1 MHSNPGRHRTF
12 SGSPGGSA
20 AAAAWREGHR
30 SVEEGDIQ
38 IRVKIARRNQRIQIS
53 VGAKARP
60 GGEGEPKR
68 AGGAGGGEERDGAS
82 GDEQEREGKGSEL
95 MREGG
100 REREGDRE
108 ANARAGGGG
117 VRGDGRRWR
126 CRRERARVHAGMR
139 EERAARV
146 GASRTCEGR
155 FAAHDPAQPPAPAG
169 GGGSGLA
176 GRGAR
181 APPAAAGAAA
191 AGSPGGGDARPCAEG
206 AVDPRSAAAAA
217 WREGDRSGEDR

>member
-60 GGEGEPKR
+60 GGEGGPKR
-68 AGGAGGGEERDGAS
+68 AGGGRARWSERGRAGEGGERERTHARGREGAGGR
-82 GDEQEREGKGSEL
+82 R
-95 MREGG
+95 G
-100 REREGDRE
+100 RRTR
-108 ANARAGGGG
+108 ARGVG

-146 GASRTCEGR
+146 GASRTCGGR

-169 GGGSGLA
+169 GGGSGGA
-176 GRGAR
+176 GGSAR
-181 APPAAAGAAA
+181 APPAAAGAAE

-217 WREGDRSGEDR
+217 WREGHRSGKDR

>member
-68 AGGAGGGEERDGAS
+68 AGGGGGEERDGAS
-82 GDEQEREGKGSEL
+82 GDEREREGKGSEL

-100 REREGDRE
+100 REREGDEGGER
-108 ANARAGGGG
+108 ARGGGG

-146 GASRTCEGR
+146 GASRTCGGR

-176 GRGAR
+176 GGGAR
-181 APPAAAGAAA
+181 APPAAAGAATA
-191 AGSPGGGDARPCAEG
+191 RSPGGGEG
-206 AVDPRSAAAAA
+206 AVDPRSAGTAA
-217 WREGDRSGEDR
+217 WREGGGRRQR

>member
-60 GGEGEPKR
+60 GGEGEPER
-68 AGGAGGGEERDGAS
+68 VGEGGGEERDGAAAS
-82 GDEQEREGKGSEL
+82 GDEREREGKGSEL

-100 REREGDRE
+100 REREGDE
-108 ANARAGGGG
+108 GG
-117 VRGDGRRWR
+117 
-126 CRRERARVHAGMR
+126 ERAR
-139 EERAARV
+139 
-146 GASRTCEGR
+146 
-155 FAAHDPAQPPAPAG
+155 G
-169 GGGSGLA
+169 GGWGS
-176 GRGAR
+176 R
-181 APPAAAGAAA
+181 
-191 AGSPGGGDARPCAEG
+191 
-206 AVDPRSAAAAA
+206 
-217 WREGDRSGEDR
+217 